1 MSPGKRQKSET
12 QQAMVQPNTI
22 GFYPFNRLA
31 LTALAHHNA
40 SVILASPEDPFLT
53 AYKHQ
58 QDVVLNK
65 KHTVNLTNRVFN
77 GFSDAFYRGK
87 LPELVVVS
95 ADMTRIPEFLESF
108 LDYMEKLCSLGF
120 FSDEDSLD
128 SAEQLDSYIP
138 QIIVASYGIVYS
150 VILQHLQTALDNMG
164 ALTPWQR
171 ERLSQ
176 KLCRGV
182 LTSEPMGYYQQLNE
196 PGMFDHPIQLML
208 AGNKSLYTLK
218 STQLLEQFNIAHQF
232 NPNGELGIYEIELQ
246 LAYQH
251 CVSTIVPLLKAQ
263 GITHP
268 FTEPKVLANWFDEC
282 GQVIGMIPGVITNAQ
297 LSKAAEPPKNAQLTL
312 LDLAILHQL
321 RSIAYDSGYTAGAET
336 MKGFLDTLK
345 PLAQP
350 VAT

>member
-1 MSPGKRQKSET
+1 
-12 QQAMVQPNTI
+12 
-22 GFYPFNRLA
+22 LA

-40 SVILASPEDPFLT
+40 SIIMAATDDPFLT
-53 AYKHQ
+53 TYKHQ
-58 QDVVLNK
+58 QEVVLDK

-87 LPELVVVS
+87 LPELVIVS

-120 FSDEDSLD
+120 FSDEDNLD

-138 QIIVASYGIVYS
+138 QIVVASYGIVYS
-150 VILQHLQTALDNMG
+150 VILQHLQAALDNMG

-182 LTSEPMGYYQQLNE
+182 LTSEPTGYYQQLNE
-196 PGMFDHPIQLML
+196 PGLFANPIQLML

-218 STQLLEQFNIAHQF
+218 STQLLEHFNIAYQF
-232 NPNGELGIYEIELQ
+232 NPNGELGIYEIELN

-251 CVSTIVPLLKAQ
+251 CLATIVPLLQSQ

-268 FTEPKVLANWFDEC
+268 FANPATLAQWFDEC
-282 GQVIGMIPGVITNAQ
+282 GQVVGLIPGVITNGTPAKSTVVKSETGQ
-297 LSKAAEPPKNAQLTL
+297 LAL

-321 RSIAYDSGYTAGAET
+321 RSIAHESGYAMGAET
-336 MKGFLDTLK
+336 MKVLLDTLK

-350 VAT
+350 AVP